1 MGIEKTQVRV
11 ELTGDEKAIA
21 DAKRVERAMNEVE
34 REARQ
39 AQAAVDNARASG
51 ESTGLR
57 ARFGALLGR
66 AGIQKRD
73 EDIVFGRAF
82 KLTGQ
87 GFSLRE
93 TFKKGQGEGGIRALN
108 TAMWAGLA
116 LHGATNIAEQMADLR
131 KELKD
136 ATLAEVMSE
145 ALKRAPDAI
154 LEIVQ
159 SKVAGRFWKGAYTT
173 VTGDDYVVEVDESF
187 KGRLNY
193 ALADIFGYDTSLE
206 AQVAVQAKTRRRFL
220 DKQIQEELE
229 AKRKETLEE
238 ALRKIDEVME
248 AQIGKLKTDIV
259 RPKGVRLN
267 RIQNRAFQRRHDE
280 AAERR
285 LRQKGQE
292 DKEARTSLLNGEGR

>member
-1 MGIEKTQVRV
+1 MGIEKTQVKV

-21 DAKRVERAMNEVE
+21 DAKRVERAMNKVE
-34 REARQ
+34 REAKQ
-39 AQAAVDNARASG
+39 AQAAVDSARAG
-51 ESTGLR
+51 GGSTGLR
-57 ARFGALLGR
+57 GRFGRLLGK
-66 AGIQKRD
+66 AGIQRRD
-73 EDIVFGRAF
+73 EDIVFGNVF

-87 GFSLRE
+87 GFSVRE
-93 TFKKGQGEGGIRALN
+93 TFKKGQGEQGIKALN

-116 LHGATNIAEQMADLR
+116 LHGATNTLEWLADIR
-131 KELKD
+131 RELKD
-136 ATLAEVMSE
+136 ATLSEVMSE

-154 LEIVQ
+154 LDAIQ
-159 SKVAGRFWKGAYTT
+159 AKTAGRLWKSGYTLL
-173 VTGDDYVVEVDESF
+173 TGDEFVTNVDDSSL
-187 KGRLNY
+187 GRLNY
-193 ALADIFGYDTSLE
+193 AMSQVFGYDNSLD
-206 AQVAVQAKTRRRFL
+206 AQIGAQAKARRRFL
-220 DKQIQEELE
+220 DKQTQEEIE

-259 RPKGVRLN
+259 RPKGSRLN
-267 RIQNRAFQRRHDE
+267 RIQNRAFQRRHDD